1 VNSEGIDW
9 PCVAGERELEEE
21 HKERAERKS
30 ERERETERERERL
43 GGEGSQELRH
53 P

>member
-1 VNSEGIDW
+1 MAMRRW
-9 PCVAGERELEEE
+9 RERVLEEE
-21 HKERAERKS
+21 QKERAERKS